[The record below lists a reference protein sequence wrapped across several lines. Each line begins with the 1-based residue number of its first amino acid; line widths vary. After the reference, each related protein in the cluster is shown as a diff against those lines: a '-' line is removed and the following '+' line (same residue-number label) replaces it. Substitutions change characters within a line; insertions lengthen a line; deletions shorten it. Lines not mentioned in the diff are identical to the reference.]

1 MPNKALLPLS
11 LTNMSE
17 VKNTVTFQGKEW
29 KLVVNR
35 NLSFWHEYLGN
46 LGYYYNVKDF
56 GIDVRLEALHVSRNG
71 TATSIFYYEPNF
83 GEYIQK
89 LLEFCKSRSNIS
101 QLDELCHIRAEELMM
116 ALERC
121 RVDTNVATFSDFIT
135 AYQRFCPSLMTTN
148 SLGREATVL
157 LEKTLQDKGYDTARA
172 AEVVSI
178 ITYPE
183 KHSPLFESQQDLCAI
198 GALAQSKRIGPDE
211 IEKSLDAWLH
221 KHAHIPVNFCEAPW
235 SKDDART
242 QLAAI
247 MSEDCQQKL
256 DSLMQDHARH
266 LEARDRVLKEISD
279 ETIDVLAYALQEAT
293 YLNEYRKNIFS
304 FVSLQYRPIF
314 EYIVSLGGSSNWRDG
329 FYLTPPEMLALLE
342 GEKINVLAL
351 VAKRN
356 IAGAY
361 INAEGAEVLLEEAD
375 LRPFKEL
382 IDIAE
387 GRRPAAST
395 GEQSVKGSSANR
407 GVVRG
412 IARVI
417 LESKDFVKLNRGDIL
432 VTTMTSVDF
441 VPIMEKAGAFVT
453 NEGGITSHAAIVARE
468 MNKPCVI
475 GTGKA
480 TQIFKDGDVV
490 EVDADH
496 GIVRII
502 S

>member
-1 MPNKALLPLS
+1 
-11 LTNMSE
+11 
-17 VKNTVTFQGKEW
+17 
-29 KLVVNR
+29 
-35 NLSFWHEYLGN
+35 
-46 LGYYYNVKDF
+46 
-56 GIDVRLEALHVSRNG
+56 
-71 TATSIFYYEPNF
+71 
-83 GEYIQK
+83 
-89 LLEFCKSRSNIS
+89 
-101 QLDELCHIRAEELMM
+101 
-116 ALERC
+116 
-121 RVDTNVATFSDFIT
+121 
-135 AYQRFCPSLMTTN
+135 
-148 SLGREATVL
+148 
-157 LEKTLQDKGYDTARA
+157 
-172 AEVVSI
+172 
-178 ITYPE
+178 
-183 KHSPLFESQQDLCAI
+183 
-198 GALAQSKRIGPDE
+198 
-211 IEKSLDAWLH
+211 
-221 KHAHIPVNFCEAPW
+221 
-235 SKDDART
+235 
-242 QLAAI
+242 